1 MKSYRSWIPALLIAA
16 LAGLFVSPSTRI
28 SAQESARQTAAENT
42 SGLMEARLMRFP
54 DVYRD
59 KIVFDFGGDLWL
71 ASISGGIARRITTHP
86 GQELFPKF
94 SPDGKW
100 IAFSGQYDGNF
111 NVYVMPSEGGQP
123 RQLTFES
130 DQVAVPERM
139 GPNNEVINWTPDG
152 KSIVFLSRRNT
163 FNDWFGRLFT
173 VSPEGGLPTQLPVDK
188 GGLLSFSPDGTKM
201 VYNRIFRN
209 FRTWKRY
216 TGGMAQSIWLYDFKN
231 VTAEA
236 LTPNDHAYTYPM
248 WRGNTLY
255 FGSDRG
261 ADKRM
266 NLYSMDM
273 GTKQMRELTHFTDY
287 DMGWP
292 SMGPDSIILENA
304 GYLYL
309 FDLKAEQLKK
319 LTIYLPGDRDQ
330 VRPHWLDAS
339 SLVTDFDISPD
350 GKRAAFSA
358 RGDVFTVPAKYGATR
373 NITHTPGIRE
383 HGVAWS
389 PDGKW
394 LAYISDRTGEEELYI
409 QSQDG
414 MTDPVEITSGDKGFL
429 FPPVWSPDSKKLAY
443 SDQKIRLFYVDIDAK
458 KPVQVDTDRYAEFT
472 DYTWSPDSKW
482 LSYTKLM
489 ENHNGIIEL
498 YSLANSKITHVTD
511 DFTSSSNPAF
521 DPAGKYLY
529 FISSRD
535 YNEVPGVY
543 DWEFANMKTQRVY
556 VVTLRADEPSPFA
569 PRSDE
574 VSTGKEAAGAA
585 PQAQTNPPKDSAT
598 DQTKGEKKD
607 ETKTEAQKKEE
618 AAKEF
623 RIDLDGLGQR
633 TVALPPPSANIS
645 QVGAGDDQIF
655 YVTQPIGGLSGPLP
669 GEDPKIHVYDMKER
683 KDSVLVGGADTF
695 ALSFDHKKMLYSAP
709 GGPSHTYGIVDTTPA
724 SEHKAGEGAIS
735 LSGLRMEVD
744 PRAEWKQ
751 MFSEVYRQER
761 DYFFEASMNGV
772 DWEKVRDRYAI
783 LLPYVAS
790 RYDLVLLLGD
800 MIGELSNSHTYTG
813 GGDMPDLSPVNVGML
828 GVDFGLDPANGRYKF
843 AKILEGENW
852 NPAHRSPLTEP
863 GVNIKAGDY
872 LLAVNGRPLKAPTNP
887 YELFVGTAGQN
898 VTLTVNSTSSE
909 QGARNVVVQTINTEY
924 ALRELDWIT
933 ANRLKVD
940 AATNGRVGY
949 VYLPN
954 MGDEGLN
961 EFMKQYFPQIRKE
974 GMIVDVR
981 YNGGGFVD
989 QMIFE
994 RLRRMVAGMGSA
1006 RNFAPDTE
1014 PGNVFYGSM
1023 ACITN
1028 EYAASD
1034 GDFFSHFFKQYKLG
1048 PLVGMRTWGGVR
1060 GIRGEIPLMDGGY
1073 ITRPEFSL
1081 YGMDSQWLIENYG
1094 VVPDVEVDNPPDQ
1107 VMKGRDPQLEKTIEL
1122 VMKDMREHPRKLP
1135 PLPPDLP
1142 AYPKHDHQ

>member
-414 MTDPVEITSGDKGFL
+414 MTDPVEITSGDKGF
-429 FPPVWSPDSKKLAY
+429 FFRRYGRPIARSSPIPTRKSV
-443 SDQKIRLFYVDIDAK
+443 S
-458 KPVQVDTDRYAEFT
+458 
-472 DYTWSPDSKW
+472 
-482 LSYTKLM
+482 
-489 ENHNGIIEL
+489 
-498 YSLANSKITHVTD
+498 
-511 DFTSSSNPAF
+511 FTSTSTRRNPCRLTPTVTPNSPTTLGRPTASGCPTRNSWKTTMGLSSC
-521 DPAGKYLY
+521 
-529 FISSRD
+529 IRSR
-535 YNEVPGVY
+535 
-543 DWEFANMKTQRVY
+543 TQRLP
-556 VVTLRADEPSPFA
+556 TSPTTSLPA
-569 PRSDE
+569 AILHLIPR
-574 VSTGKEAAGAA
+574 
-585 PQAQTNPPKDSAT
+585 
-598 DQTKGEKKD
+598 
-607 ETKTEAQKKEE
+607 
-618 AAKEF
+618 
-623 RIDLDGLGQR
+623 
-633 TVALPPPSANIS
+633 ANIS
-645 QVGAGDDQIF
+645 
-655 YVTQPIGGLSGPLP
+655 T
-669 GEDPKIHVYDMKER
+669 
-683 KDSVLVGGADTF
+683 
-695 ALSFDHKKMLYSAP
+695 SFP
-709 GGPSHTYGIVDTTPA
+709 
-724 SEHKAGEGAIS
+724 
-735 LSGLRMEVD
+735 
-744 PRAEWKQ
+744 
-751 MFSEVYRQER
+751 
-761 DYFFEASMNGV
+761 
-772 DWEKVRDRYAI
+772 
-783 LLPYVAS
+783 
-790 RYDLVLLLGD
+790 
-800 MIGELSNSHTYTG
+800 
-813 GGDMPDLSPVNVGML
+813 
-828 GVDFGLDPANGRYKF
+828 
-843 AKILEGENW
+843 
-852 NPAHRSPLTEP
+852 
-863 GVNIKAGDY
+863 
-872 LLAVNGRPLKAPTNP
+872 
-887 YELFVGTAGQN
+887 
-898 VTLTVNSTSSE
+898 
-909 QGARNVVVQTINTEY
+909 
-924 ALRELDWIT
+924 
-933 ANRLKVD
+933 
-940 AATNGRVGY
+940 AATTTKSPACMTGN
-949 VYLPN
+949 LP
-954 MGDEGLN
+954 
-961 EFMKQYFPQIRKE
+961 
-974 GMIVDVR
+974 
-981 YNGGGFVD
+981 
-989 QMIFE
+989 
-994 RLRRMVAGMGSA
+994 
-1006 RNFAPDTE
+1006 T
-1014 PGNVFYGSM
+1014 
-1023 ACITN
+1023 
-1028 EYAASD
+1028 
-1034 GDFFSHFFKQYKLG
+1034 
-1048 PLVGMRTWGGVR
+1048 
-1060 GIRGEIPLMDGGY
+1060 
-1073 ITRPEFSL
+1073 
-1081 YGMDSQWLIENYG
+1081 
-1094 VVPDVEVDNPPDQ
+1094 
-1107 VMKGRDPQLEKTIEL
+1107 
-1122 VMKDMREHPRKLP
+1122 
-1135 PLPPDLP
+1135 
-1142 AYPKHDHQ
+1142 